1 MEHERFLRE
10 IRSLPFGNQEIAQRM
25 GIDDTRI
32 SHYRTGRKWP
42 SRRTLN
48 VFNREFR
55 SDLDAIED
63 ENRIR
68 EKKLYEQTA
77 DQLYVAEEEAP
88 LEVYQLSRV
97 SLIMHNIASIEN
109 NLSTIKKAIEALAK
123 TIGNIG
129 ENK

>member
-1 MEHERFLRE
+1 M
-10 IRSLPFGNQEIAQRM
+10 
-25 GIDDTRI
+25 
-32 SHYRTGRKWP
+32 
-42 SRRTLN
+42 N

-88 LEVYQLSRV
+88 FEVYQLSRV
-97 SLIMHNIASIEN
+97 SLIMHNITSIEN